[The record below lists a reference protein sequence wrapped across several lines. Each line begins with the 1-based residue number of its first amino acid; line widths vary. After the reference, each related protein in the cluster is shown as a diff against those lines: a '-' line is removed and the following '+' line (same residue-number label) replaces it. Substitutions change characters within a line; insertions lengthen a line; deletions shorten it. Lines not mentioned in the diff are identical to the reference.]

1 MYTFVVAMVKK
12 YKVIGLMSGTSLD
25 GLDIAYCEFEK
36 KTTWKYKIL
45 HTETIEYSTKWRN
58 KLSAAYTSNTNQ
70 VERISNEYAGF
81 ISNKVLKFIRNKK
94 LNPDFIS
101 SHGHTVFHQPKKG
114 ITVQIGEGDVIASEC
129 KLPVVCDF
137 RIGDVILGG
146 QGAPLVPI
154 ADKLLFSDYTY
165 CLNLG
170 GFANISFNNS
180 KSSRV
185 AFDICPVNIVMN
197 NLANAIG
204 KEFDKDGHIAAKGA
218 MDLKLLNLLNKLP
231 FYKAKPPKSLGRE
244 WVEKVFMPPL
254 NSYTISIEDKMN
266 TICEHIAIQIGKA
279 LVGHSNLMRKNI
291 LITGGGAYNKYLI
304 KRIKTHIQPKV
315 VLPNN
320 QTIQFKEAMAFAFL
334 GVLRMR
340 NEINILKSVTGARK
354 DSSGGKIFRVD

>member
-36 KTTWKYKIL
+36 KNTWKYKIL

-70 VERISNEYAGF
+70 IERISKEYAGF
-81 ISNKVLKFIRNKK
+81 ISNMVLKFIRKK
-94 LNPDFIS
+94 GVNPDFIS
-101 SHGHTVFHQPKKG
+101 SHGHTVFHQPKRG
-114 ITVQIGEGDVIASEC
+114 ITVQIGEGDIIASQC

-315 VLPNN
+315 VLPKN

-354 DSSGGKIFRVD
+354 DSSGGKIFTAD